1 MMRQFK
7 IVLEEDSV
15 KRIAADQDQ
24 ADLFDKLMES
34 INALN
39 ACNERDGA
47 PARLRV
53 LNKEPKRHRKRS
65 VASSA
70 DNSESD
76 DNNMNSSSGGATNSS
91 ATDDD
96 QEPGVQ
102 LWISSRRG
110 RRGRRNRTN
119 GRRAPTWDKVIED
132 KAKMI
137 EMHAF

>member
-1 MMRQFK
+1 MMRQYK
-7 IVLEEDSV
+7 IVLERDSL
-15 KRIAADQDQ
+15 KQNAADQDQ
-24 ADLFDKLMES
+24 TDLFDKLIES

-39 ACNERDGA
+39 ECNEREGA

-65 VASSA
+65 VVSVSA
-70 DNSESD
+70 TDSESD
-76 DNNMNSSSGGATNSS
+76 NQTTSSSSNSNSSSEE
-91 ATDDD
+91 DD

-102 LWISSRRG
+102 LWISSSSGSG
-110 RRGRRNRTN
+110 RRKV
-119 GRRAPTWDKVIED
+119 PTWDKVIED